1 MTTDMLL
8 RGALVLCLCL
18 GELSAGALAEPVPAD
33 MAGQATANPQVSAAP
48 AAASASDHS
57 AADNPPPST
66 QSLLA
71 PTDQLHLKTDPVRGD
86 GSSMGAATGQMII
99 GLAAVLAV
107 IFALAWL
114 AKRFNLNVA
123 GTAPNM
129 KVVGSLNVGPKEKL
143 LLVDVEG
150 QRMLLGVTGASITL
164 LRELGEGDTREPKAE
179 FAEKMQALLKSGPLH
194 EKP

>member
-1 MTTDMLL
+1 MLL
-8 RGALVLCLCL
+8 RGSLVLCLCL
-18 GELSAGALAEPVPAD
+18 GWLSVGALAEPVPAD
-33 MAGQATANPQVSAAP
+33 TAGRETATQQVSAEP
-48 AAASASDHS
+48 AAAPANEQRT
-57 AADNPPPST
+57 AETPPSST

-123 GTAPNM
+123 GTVPNM
-129 KVVGSLNVGPKEKL
+129 RVVGSLNVGPKEKL

-150 QRMLLGVTGASITL
+150 QRMLLGVTGASISL
-164 LRELGEGDTREPKAE
+164 LRELGEGDTQAPKTE
-179 FAEKMQALLKSGPLH
+179 FADKMQALLKSGPLH